1 MKGNETALETRKIIE
16 SHKGTKKH
24 KSLGIRGRL
33 VIGFTLFVLIVLIIV
48 WVFQVMLLN
57 FFYEQ
62 TKLSD
67 LHSVQ
72 EGIDNAITD
81 GELDIACND
90 LAVEYDV
97 CISVYSVED
106 EAIGDLVISKEVSPT
121 CIIHYTDTQ
130 SLNSYYEKAL
140 AGGGEYTQRFTLTAQ
155 ENTIPSRP
163 DSQQGKPHPSHKND
177 EYSCNISNDDTF
189 VIAVSVKALSDSLGN
204 DYAAFINLRFTPVN
218 AVQHT
223 RSIQYVYIAIVV
235 IIAAIIFSFF
245 FSNKIARP
253 LERMTLAAEHMA
265 NGDYSTHFKV
275 EGYRETRRLAQT
287 LNYAVDEISQTDKL
301 QRELIA
307 NVSHDLRTPLT
318 LISGYAE
325 MMRDIPGENNP
336 ENSQIII
343 DETKR
348 LTTLVNDMLDFSKY
362 NSGFEEP
369 VFNSFNLTKTVRS
382 VINRYNELVRQNG
395 YNFIFT
401 AEDEVMVNA
410 DERMILQVIYNL
422 INNAINYTGDDK
434 TVIINQTLTED
445 GRVKISITD
454 TGKGIPEEA
463 ITQIW
468 NRYYKVDKSH
478 RRSVTG
484 SGLGLSIV
492 SKLLQLHSAEYGVE
506 SSDNSGSTFWFKLRI
521 SKI

>member
-1 MKGNETALETRKIIE
+1 MKNKVDSRKDIR
-16 SHKGTKKH
+16 KQAGF
-24 KSLGIRGRL
+24 GIRGQL

-48 WVFQVMLLN
+48 WIFQVLLLN

-62 TKLSD
+62 TKMSD

-72 EGIDNAITD
+72 EGIDHAIAE
-81 GELDIACND
+81 GELDVACNE
-90 LAVEYDV
+90 LAVKYDV
-97 CISVYSVED
+97 CIAVYGVNNG
-106 EAIGDLVISKEVSPT
+106 AIGDLLISTEVSPT
-121 CIIHYTDTQ
+121 CIIHYTDSQ
-130 SLNSYYEKAL
+130 ALNSYYEKAL
-140 AGGGEYTQRFTLTAQ
+140 ASGGEYTQRFTLAAR
-155 ENTIPSRP
+155 ENNIPSRS
-163 DSQQGKPHPSHKND
+163 DSHKDKPRPEHKDEEHTNNVNND
-177 EYSCNISNDDTF
+177 NVF

-223 RSIQYVYIAIVV
+223 RSVQYGYIAMVV
-235 IIAAIIFSFF
+235 IIAAVIFSFF
-245 FSNKIARP
+245 FSTKIARP
-253 LERMTLAAEHMA
+253 LERMTLAAERMA
-265 NGDYSTHFKV
+265 NGDFSTHFKI

-287 LNYAVDEISQTDKL
+287 LNYAVEEISQADKL

-336 ENSQIII
+336 ENNQIII

-369 VFNSFNLTKTVRS
+369 VFHSFNLTESVRS
-382 VINRYNELVRQNG
+382 IINRYSELVRQNG
-395 YNFIFT
+395 YRFIFT
-401 AEDEVMVNA
+401 AEDEVTVTA

-422 INNAINYTGDDK
+422 INNAVNYTGDDK
-434 TVIINQTLTED
+434 TVIIEQTVCGD
-445 GRVKISITD
+445 GTVKIAITD
-454 TGKGIPEEA
+454 TGNGIPEEA

-478 RRSVTG
+478 KRAVTG

-492 SKLLQLHSAEYGVE
+492 SRLLQLHSAEYGVE
-506 SSDNSGSTFWFKLRI
+506 SSANAGSCFWFKLKI
-521 SKI
+521 SQM